1 MRVCVLSLS
10 MTVFLSC
17 LKGNFIQV
25 NLIFKVVESEMLLT
39 PSVYNHNGQ
48 IWIVLQYFVDELSA
62 VLKHVRYT
70 IKAKL

>member
-1 MRVCVLSLS
+1 
-10 MTVFLSC
+10 
-17 LKGNFIQV
+17 
-25 NLIFKVVESEMLLT
+25 MLLT